1 MTELAKA
8 GPAKAGLTKA
18 APPKTGLAEPA
29 PPVPHHEVRRYFEGT
44 VPQAGWTRDIWA
56 LRRETRQEA
65 LAVRGDLERVAA
77 VEAISIAG
85 VPARLYR
92 PAPASGPDTGQRA
105 DATGNVL
112 VWVHGGGWL
121 HGDLDCYE
129 GVARTLANLARC
141 AVLAVDYR
149 LAPEHPFPAG
159 LDDVWTAVEWS
170 AANFGQVAIAGDSSG
185 GNLAAA
191 AALKARDRQ
200 VDIAAQVLIYPVL
213 ESHMNSRY
221 KRAFRTRYAGFL
233 NQPEYGTTTFDRI
246 SYIWAAY
253 VPDPRLRD
261 CPYVSPLRAD
271 SLRGVAPAV
280 IITAEHD
287 ILRSEAQEYAQR
299 LRAEG
304 VRVAH
309 HDYPGQIHGFF
320 QMRGVMSDA
329 QHAMSVAASHVNHEF
344 TRRDAGRA
352 PGTKQ

>member
-1 MTELAKA
+1 MTELA
-8 GPAKAGLTKA
+8 
-18 APPKTGLAEPA
+18 EPA
-29 PPVPHHEVRRYFEGT
+29 LPVPHHEVRRYFEGS
-44 VPQAGWTRDIWA
+44 VPPAGWTRDIGA
-56 LRRETRQEA
+56 LRRETREEA
-65 LAVRGDLERVAA
+65 LAVRGVLERVAA

-92 PAPASGPDTGQRA
+92 PALASCPDACHPA
-105 DATGNVL
+105 DAAGNIL
-112 VWVHGGGWL
+112 VWVHGGGWM

-129 GVARTLANLARC
+129 GVARALANRARC

-159 LDDVWTAVEWS
+159 LDDVWAAVEWS
-170 AANFGQVAIAGDSSG
+170 AENFRQVAIAGDSSG

-200 VDIAAQVLIYPVL
+200 IGIAAQVLIYPVL

-233 NQPEYGTTTFDRI
+233 NQPEYGTLTFDRI
-246 SYIWAAY
+246 SYIWATY
-253 VPDPRLRD
+253 VPEAHLRD

-299 LRAEG
+299 LRDED

-309 HDYPGQIHGFF
+309 HDYPGQVHGFF

-329 QHAMSVAASHVNHEF
+329 QDAMSVAASHVNHEF
-344 TRRDAGRA
+344 TRRDAVRA
-352 PGTKQ
+352 PGRKQ